1 MNDRGTEGRRILAAT
16 LGEAYAA
23 KRDANTNAFN
33 RPLREVVEEFAFG
46 TIWARDVLPYKTRSL
61 MCIALL
67 SALNRPQELELHIVS
82 ALNAGASVEEIRETL
97 LHVIPYSGIPASVEA
112 FKVAERVLRAQGRLD
127 ELGNPLPA
135 SPA

>member
-1 MNDRGTEGRRILAAT
+1 MNERRTAGRAILAAT

-46 TIWARDVLPYKTRSL
+46 TIWAREALPYKTRSL

-67 SALNRPQELELHIVS
+67 TALNRPQELELHIVS

-97 LHVIPYSGIPASVEA
+97 LHVIPYCGIPASVEA
-112 FKVAERVLRAQGRLD
+112 FKDAMGTPRSRQR
-127 ELGNPLPA
+127 
-135 SPA
+135 S